1 MSPTEKFTGRMWG
14 IEEGGSPNGGGEI
27 PFLRKE
33 RGTGGEDDAGAR
45 ERRREWEGKGKEDK
59 SGRGRRKSHRRTAIH
74 TRQRA

>member
-1 MSPTEKFTGRMWG
+1 MSSTEKFTGRMWG
-14 IEEGGSPNGGGEI
+14 TGEGESLNGGEI

-33 RGTGGEDDAGAR
+33 RGIGGEDDAGAR